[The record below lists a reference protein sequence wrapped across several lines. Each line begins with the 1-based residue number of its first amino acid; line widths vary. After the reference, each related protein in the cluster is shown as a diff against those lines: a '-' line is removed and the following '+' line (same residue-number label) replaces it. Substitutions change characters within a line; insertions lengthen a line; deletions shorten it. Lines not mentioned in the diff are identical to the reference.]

1 VTLPVVWLPEAE
13 AELRHAR
20 DWYDTA
26 RTELGN
32 RFAAAVE
39 ETVEAIAEH
48 PLQFP
53 IVHRGR
59 RRAGVRRFPRVA
71 HPSFVCLGKGFQMLS
86 PKPAGS
92 LTFPLCEQETPTL
105 AKRRLG

>member
-1 VTLPVVWLPEAE
+1 MTLPVVWLPEAE

-20 DWYDTA
+20 DWYDAA

-39 ETVEAIAEH
+39 ETVDAIAEH

-59 RRAGVRRFPRVA
+59 RRAGVRRFPYGIIFEVQEHRILVLA
-71 HPSFVCLGKGFQMLS
+71 CFHGKRN
-86 PKPAGS
+86 PKRWQ
-92 LTFPLCEQETPTL
+92 T
-105 AKRRLG
+105 R